1 MVSDFSR
8 IITLLRKEKGVTQKQ
23 AAEDLGV
30 SQALLSHYEK
40 GIRECGLEF
49 VVRVADYYGV
59 SCDYLLGRSA
69 DRSGLTLSVEDI
81 PSPEGAKDGVFRGS
95 VLPTFNK
102 KLISNSLNIL
112 YDKLNACPDKGLVG
126 EISGYLMLAVYKM
139 FRLVYGA
146 GPKNTSSMFGVKKNL
161 YGGYSDAAMHIA
173 ESNVKAILAGEDIGL
188 GAPLK
193 DTSAFAMTTESLSRD
208 YPLYAT
214 SLLTSGG
221 LGTMGYGLG
230 AALGA
235 KMGRPEKTVINIAGD
250 GCFRMNMNEI
260 ATAGRYNIPVIEVV
274 INNHVL
280 GMVRQWQNLFY
291 GERYSQTVLEDAVD
305 FVKLAEAM
313 GVQGRRVTT
322 KEEFNEALQY
332 AIGLGKPYLI
342 DCQIDSDDKVFP
354 MVPAGK
360 PIETVFDQDD
370 LKK

>member
-126 EISGYLMLAVYKM
+126 EISGYLMLAV
-139 FRLVYGA
+139 
-146 GPKNTSSMFGVKKNL
+146 
-161 YGGYSDAAMHIA
+161 MHIA

-214 SLLTSGG
+214 SLLNLIKTSE
-221 LGTMGYGLG
+221 
-230 AALGA
+230 A
-235 KMGRPEKTVINIAGD
+235 RIEK
-250 GCFRMNMNEI
+250 E
-260 ATAGRYNIPVIEVV
+260 
-274 INNHVL
+274 
-280 GMVRQWQNLFY
+280 
-291 GERYSQTVLEDAVD
+291 
-305 FVKLAEAM
+305 K
-313 GVQGRRVTT
+313 
-322 KEEFNEALQY
+322 
-332 AIGLGKPYLI
+332 
-342 DCQIDSDDKVFP
+342 
-354 MVPAGK
+354 
-360 PIETVFDQDD
+360 
-370 LKK
+370 